1 MPAPSTKTSDVLEWR
16 KLFTKGPMPASSAAR
31 KQVLTNIPLRSIQNV
46 RALLELHD
54 LVLFALAHPGDVAE
68 RKLALSALQHVSQE
82 TERLSAHSERN
93 TMALSNTGL
102 AHTSVT
108 VAFSRELLVW
118 LQENYPDHVSVHSV
132 DGDLKAAKSWIK
144 GLLPHAEQEAF
155 ELDDF
160 DLNAWLANAR
170 GKRKPADLSWWL
182 KLTERLPEAVRSTL
196 FEQLQI
202 YVSVDLGDTGLS
214 ATYGRSPQRP
224 VHAFPNGL
232 PRSIDLPA
240 LLRRPLPAPR
250 TLRSSERQQVVEA
263 SRGILLSGLRE
274 TGPVTHADPRTVE
287 LIDMGDGIDIALF
300 HLPPSQRQ
308 TYDSYIGYVAF
319 LNTVPAAYGGAW
331 MFPGKT
337 KVGVNVFPSLRGGA
351 SALLFGQILRCYA
364 QRFGVD
370 RFEADPYQL
379 GHGNAD
385 GIASGAY
392 WFYYRLGFRPVD
404 RATARI
410 AEKEFL
416 RFAKDKA
423 HRSDTDLLR
432 DLAAQPLVLVVRAS
446 EVEPIEPVEL
456 SHAVMRMV
464 AGRYSGDHRQ
474 ALRSERAR
482 TMKALGITDLRTW
495 SMDEQHWAQEL
506 CLALGLIADLER
518 WSRKDKKLLIE
529 LLRAKG
535 GRTEEAYIAL
545 LQRHSR
551 LWAGWAKAVRGRM

>member
-1 MPAPSTKTSDVLEWR
+1 MLAPSTKTSDALEWR

-118 LQENYPDHVSVHSV
+118 LQENYPDQVSVHSV
-132 DGDLKAAKSWIK
+132 DSDLRTVKSWIK

-214 ATYGRSPQRP
+214 ATFGRSAKRSPQT
-224 VHAFPNGL
+224 FPNGL
-232 PRSIDLPA
+232 PRSIDLTT
-240 LLRRPLPAPR
+240 LLKRPLPAVR
-250 TLRSSERQQVVEA
+250 KLRGSERQQVIEA

-351 SALLFGQILRCYA
+351 SSLLFGQILRCYA
-364 QRFGVD
+364 QRFEVD

-379 GHGNAD
+379 GHGNED

-392 WFYYRLGFRPVD
+392 WFYYRLGFRPTD
-404 RATARI
+404 RTSARI

-416 RFAKDKA
+416 RFAKDKG
-423 HRSDTDLLR
+423 HRSDPELLR
-432 DLAAQPLVLVVRAS
+432 GLAAQPLVLTVRDSPTAS
-446 EVEPIEPVEL
+446 IEPVEL
-456 SHAVMRMV
+456 SRAVMRMV
-464 AGRYSGDHRQ
+464 AVRYAGDHGLAVRNEANRVIN
-474 ALRSERAR
+474 ALQISDHHEWSPDERY
-482 TMKALGITDLRTW
+482 W
-495 SMDEQHWAQEL
+495 FQEL
-506 CLALGLIADLER
+506 SLALGLIPEIEH
-518 WSRKDKKLLIE
+518 WSKDDKVLLRE

-535 GRTEEAYIAL
+535 ARTEDAYIAL
-545 LQRHSR
+545 LQQHSR
-551 LWAGWAKAVRGRM
+551 LWAGWAKAVKRGM